1 MATGYDVPCGAWA
14 CYFADAVY
22 PRTEADHMPT
32 QAWDMAPE
40 WQCHPPRLNHV
51 EEARPT
57 EHHDHPGSTGEHTLQ
72 GRYATKDRA
81 QNFYERQMLSRLNR
95 PMRDFVARQEM
106 FFIATSDSKGNCDC
120 SFRAGLPGF
129 VRVVNELTLAYP
141 EYRGNGVLASLG
153 NIHENPKVGMI
164 FVDFYRDT
172 VGLHVNGNARIIES
186 AELILLPGLPD
197 DVRRD
202 VSVTGGRKPERW
214 VLVEVEEAYI
224 HCSKH
229 IPLLTKLDKSIAWG
243 TDDARLKGGNYFGIG
258 RSESE

>member
-1 MATGYDVPCGAWA
+1 MASGYDVPGGAGA

-51 EEARPT
+51 EEARPR
-57 EHHDHPGSTGEHTLQ
+57 EHHDRPGSTGEHTLQ

-172 VGLHVNGNARIIES
+172 VGLHVNGKARIIEN
-186 AELILLPGLPD
+186 AELVRLPGLPD
-197 DVRRD
+197 DVRHD
-202 VSVTGGRKPERW
+202 ISVTGGRKPERW
-214 VLVEVEEAYI
+214 VLVEVEEAY
-224 HCSKH
+224 
-229 IPLLTKLDKSIAWG
+229 
-243 TDDARLKGGNYFGIG
+243 
-258 RSESE
+258 